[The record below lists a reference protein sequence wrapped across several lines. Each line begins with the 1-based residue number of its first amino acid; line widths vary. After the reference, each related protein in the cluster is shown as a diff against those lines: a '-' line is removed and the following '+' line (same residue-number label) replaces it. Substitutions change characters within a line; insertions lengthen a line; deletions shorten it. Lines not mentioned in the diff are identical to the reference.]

1 MGKRAT
7 VTQIVHTA
15 KNRDGFIEDAF
26 WGPTGTQFFSFR
38 DQCLTSRPIVR
49 DVAGNLGHDDCVL
62 NSAKGD
68 CAAACS
74 N

>member
-26 WGPTGTQFFSFR
+26 VMF
-38 DQCLTSRPIVR
+38 
-49 DVAGNLGHDDCVL
+49 AGNLGHDDCV
-62 NSAKGD
+62 
-68 CAAACS
+68 
-74 N
+74 